1 MENIK
6 KGSLCLSL
14 GLLLSVIMANTF
26 THKGTTFTM
35 EDMYNALAEAET
47 GSWDNPFRR
56 TSVSTA
62 GSTAYGPVQ
71 LTSGSSSMIQN
82 ILSGNTPKLFK
93 QFTKDEIKYMND
105 MVIQG
110 KKFLK
115 YGNEPKKVGY
125 ESKYDYSK
133 SHWTEKFR
141 GEYGTG
147 ELGSDQKSKDLYKSV
162 ATKIIGYEMNRIKNV
177 GNFINE
183 WRGTNDSSYSNKVM
197 KNLKS
202 TYVPGVNTNETM
214 DNRLFDF
221 MINKTEG
228 VDFG

>member
-1 MENIK
+1 MVNIRK
-6 KGSLCLSL
+6 EGLCLSL
-14 GLLLSVIMANTF
+14 GLLLNIIMANTF
-26 THKGTTFTM
+26 THNGATFTT
-35 EDMYNALAEAET
+35 EDMYNALAVAET
-47 GSWDNPFRR
+47 GAWDNPFRR
-56 TSVSTA
+56 TSVNTA

-71 LTSGSSSMIQN
+71 LTSGSGSMIQN
-82 ILSGNTPKLFK
+82 ILSDTTSKLFK
-93 QFTKDEIKYMND
+93 QFSKDEIKYMND

-115 YGNEPKKVGY
+115 YGNEPKEAGY

-133 SHWTEKFR
+133 SHWVEEFR

-147 ELGSDQKSKDLYKSV
+147 ELGSDQKSRDLYKSV
-162 ATKIIGYEMNRIKNV
+162 ATKIIGYEMNRTKNV
-177 GNFINE
+177 GNFINA
-183 WRGTNDSSYSNKVM
+183 WRGTNELSYSNKVM